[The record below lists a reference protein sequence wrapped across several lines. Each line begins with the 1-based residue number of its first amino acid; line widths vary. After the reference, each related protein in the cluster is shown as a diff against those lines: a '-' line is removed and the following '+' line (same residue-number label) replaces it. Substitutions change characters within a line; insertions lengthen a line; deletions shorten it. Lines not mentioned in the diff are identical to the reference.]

1 MVLKISSDRYL
12 MVKTLKRF
20 GYWSPPPSGPLR
32 RRYKIVAASRSEE
45 INYERKKAEIT
56 RIALQHVYEAPSLRE
71 PKQITTRQMRLKMI
85 LHEALDLA
93 HSICED
99 QDAQECLWAWEMV
112 DEIDDA
118 ATRAGV
124 RYH

>member
-1 MVLKISSDRYL
+1 MVLKISSERYL

-20 GYWSPPPSGPLR
+20 GYWSPPPSGPLC

-45 INYERKKAEIT
+45 INYETKKTEIT
-56 RIALQHVYEAPSLRE
+56 RIALQHMYEAPSLRE

-93 HSICED
+93 HSICEH

>member
-12 MVKTLKRF
+12 MVRTLKRF
-20 GYWSPPPSGPLR
+20 GYWSPPPSNPTR
-32 RRYKIVAASRSEE
+32 RRYNIAAASRSEE
-45 INYERKKAEIT
+45 IHYEMKKAEIT
-56 RIALQHVYEAPSLRE
+56 RIALQHMYEAPSLRE
-71 PKQITTRQMRLKMI
+71 QKQITTRQMRLKMI

-93 HSICED
+93 HSICEH

-118 ATRAGV
+118 ASRAGV
-124 RYH
+124 RYY

>member
-1 MVLKISSDRYL
+1 

-32 RRYKIVAASRSEE
+32 HRYKIVAASRSEE
-45 INYERKKAEIT
+45 INYETKKAEIT
-56 RIALQHVYEAPSLRE
+56 RIALQHMYEAPSLRE

-93 HSICED
+93 HSICEH
-99 QDAQECLWAWEMV
+99 QDAQELSL
-112 DEIDDA
+112 I
-118 ATRAGV
+118 
-124 RYH
+124 HI